1 MSKLLVR
8 DLNDRPLAAE
18 VLSAEQLA
26 AVRGGI
32 WDYSNRLGLL
42 GEMLEAKQDRN
53 YGDPFGPKTLD
64 EAAAQVHE
72 GWVSVP

>member
-1 MSKLLVR
+1 MHNEAN
-8 DLNDRPLAAE
+8 NDALELRELDHVALQS
-18 VLSAEQLA
+18 VS
-26 AVRGGI
+26 GGI

-42 GEMLEAKQDRN
+42 GQMLEDIQDRN

-64 EAAAQVHE
+64 EAAHQVLE